1 MAATELY
8 RLALAADVPED
19 AWKTRLQWTT
29 AFSGVAGLD
38 DNFLHLSS
46 AEQLP
51 GTAEAHFAGKSDV
64 MLLKFSV
71 ESMCEEADLEVRW
84 EDIDGTK
91 FPHVFGP
98 IPYACL
104 ASAPTLL
111 PLGADGKH
119 VIPPLGAEAEAA
131 AMKSAISQEDDGVYY
146 SSEDDGYEGEAATG
160 MYG

>member
-84 EDIDGTK
+84 EDVDGTK
-91 FPHVFGP
+91 FPHVFGNQFLT
-98 IPYACL
+98 L
-104 ASAPTLL
+104 ASLQR
-111 PLGADGKH
+111 
-119 VIPPLGAEAEAA
+119 PPCCRSVLMA
-131 AMKSAISQEDDGVYY
+131 ST
-146 SSEDDGYEGEAATG
+146 SSRRWVPRRRRRQ
-160 MYG
+160 